1 MVNKVVEE
9 QRDYHISLDEELN
22 LRLLKYLASEF
33 REGSRVVSAIFKK
46 ALEEFLSKK
55 GF

>member
-22 LRLLKYLASEF
+22 RRLLKYLASEF
-33 REGSRVVSAIFKK
+33 RRGSHVVTAIFKK
-46 ALEEFLSKK
+46 ALGDFLEKK